1 MRVCGQVPGR
11 RLRGINANGA
21 AENPDFAFTFDTFAI
36 ARGTTMY
43 HGRRFVQ
50 PENLASSFFVVTTEL
65 MERSGALHESSS
77 KGKNALMTN
86 NSPSVVVDHVSK
98 SFGEFTAVND
108 LSLAVH
114 AGRIFGLLGPNG
126 AGKTT
131 TIRMIVNITA
141 PDSGRIELFGRQI
154 TPELQ
159 DRIGYLPEERG
170 LYKKMKVGDQLRF
183 FAELKSVPGKE
194 ADRRVDQ
201 WLEKLKLTEWKNK
214 KSSEL
219 SKGMQQKIQF
229 ITAVI
234 HEPDLVILDEPFS
247 GLDPVNVDLLKEI
260 ILELKASGKTII
272 FSTHQM
278 EVAER
283 ICDDIC
289 LINRSRKVLEGSIR
303 EVKRAFSR
311 NAVALRLVGGETVL
325 ADRTLIS
332 NIQRHSDGLEALLA
346 EGATPQNLLKEL
358 LAADATIERFEMIEP
373 SLHDIF
379 VEKVTEKA

>member
-1 MRVCGQVPGR
+1 
-11 RLRGINANGA
+11 
-21 AENPDFAFTFDTFAI
+21 
-36 ARGTTMY
+36 
-43 HGRRFVQ
+43 
-50 PENLASSFFVVTTEL
+50 
-65 MERSGALHESSS
+65 
-77 KGKNALMTN
+77 MTN
-86 NSPSVVVDHVSK
+86 NSPSVVLDHITK

-114 AGRIFGLLGPNG
+114 GGRIFGLLGPNG

-141 PDSGRIELFGRQI
+141 PDAGRIELFGRQI
-154 TPELQ
+154 TPALQ

-183 FAELKSVPGKE
+183 FAELKSVTGKE
-194 ADRRVDQ
+194 ADRRVDR
-201 WLEKLKLTEWKNK
+201 WLERLKLTEWKNK
-214 KSSEL
+214 KATEL

-234 HEPDLVILDEPFS
+234 HEPELVILDEPFS

-260 ILELKASGKTII
+260 ILELKTSGKTII

-303 EVKRAFSR
+303 EVKRGFSR
-311 NAVALRLVGGETVL
+311 NAVALRLVGGESVL
-325 ADRTLIS
+325 ENDAFIS
-332 NIQRHSDGLEALLA
+332 NIERHSDGLEVLLA
-346 EGATPQNLLKEL
+346 ESATPQTLLKEL
-358 LAADATIERFEMIEP
+358 IAAGATIERFEMIEP

-379 VEKVTEKA
+379 VEKVTETV

>member
-1 MRVCGQVPGR
+1 
-11 RLRGINANGA
+11 
-21 AENPDFAFTFDTFAI
+21 
-36 ARGTTMY
+36 
-43 HGRRFVQ
+43 
-50 PENLASSFFVVTTEL
+50 
-65 MERSGALHESSS
+65 
-77 KGKNALMTN
+77 MTN
-86 NSPSVVVDHVSK
+86 TPATVVLDRISK

-108 LSLAVH
+108 LSLEVH

-131 TIRMIVNITA
+131 SIRMIVNITA
-141 PDSGRIELFGRQI
+141 PDSGRILLFGEQI

-170 LYKKMKVGDQLRF
+170 LYKKMKVGDQLKF
-183 FAELKSVPGKE
+183 FAELKNVTGKDAE
-194 ADRRVDQ
+194 QRVDR
-201 WLEKLKLTEWKNK
+201 WLERMKLTEWKDK

-260 ILELKASGKTII
+260 VLDLKAAGKTII

-278 EVAER
+278 EVAEK

-289 LINRSRKVLEGSIR
+289 LLNRSRKILEGSIR
-303 EVKRAFSR
+303 EVKRGFGR
-311 NAVALRLVGGETVL
+311 NAVALRVAGAEQVL
-325 ADRTLIS
+325 ADERLVS
-332 NIQRHSDGLEALLA
+332 KVEQHSDGVEVLLA
-346 EGATPQNLLKEL
+346 EGADAQEL
-358 LAADATIERFEMIEP
+358 LRQLVATGLVVEKFEMIEP

-379 VEKVTEKA
+379 VEKVTSNV